1 MAAPDKSIPSK
12 QFNIVHYTVSGKK
25 LYDTLTKA
33 EMWKLL
39 YSGMIRNHFLQ
50 KS

>member
-25 LYDTLTKA
+25 LYDMLTKA
-33 EMWKLL
+33 EQRCGNF
-39 YSGMIRNHFLQ
+39 STVE
-50 KS
+50 